1 MRHCGNSNGTVY
13 CMTFSQRGIAGQLI
27 NYQSGGE
34 YSVREAAVTKD
45 DALFFFFF
53 FFFFLLH
60 FNFFFFSTSTIS
72 LPFFFSFPGLQAT
85 SLPLIP
91 ISIHSS
97 LLSSMTCSGTQ

>member
-53 FFFFLLH
+53 FFFF
-60 FNFFFFSTSTIS
+60 FFS
-72 LPFFFSFPGLQAT
+72 
-85 SLPLIP
+85 
-91 ISIHSS
+91 SS
-97 LLSSMTCSGTQ
+97 L